1 VDANLRPEGKNG
13 PLVRTLASY
22 AAYYRRWAA
31 GWEAQLRYA
40 AGLPGLRT
48 TRTLPALR
56 AAAEAGLLTRDDA
69 DALEAASRVA
79 TRARNAIMLVRGRA
93 GDQLPGHGRDLAAV
107 ARAMGY
113 PPAATRARC
122 SRTTAAPPAAPAGWS
137 SASSTP
143 DGTRRARDQT
153 LRRHFSRLL
162 DVEKCLLKV
171 SWG

>member
-79 TRARNAIMLVRGRA
+79 TREAARDHAGPRPGRR
-93 GDQLPGHGRDLAAV
+93 P
-107 ARAMGY
+107 
-113 PPAATRARC
+113 ATRARP
-122 SRTTAAPPAAPAGWS
+122 RPGRGRPRDGLPPGRDPGQVLEDYRRA
-137 SASSTP
+137 
-143 DGTRRARDQT
+143 TRRAR
-153 LRRHFSRLL
+153 RV
-162 DVEKCLLKV
+162 VERV
-171 SWG
+171 FYA